1 MAPLLRALPSNAPE
15 TVMTAYQAPIRD
27 MLFAMREIGDLAHVA
42 TLPGNEEVSDDL
54 VEAILEEAGKFASDV
69 LAPLNQPGDK
79 AGCVCKDGV
88 VTNPP
93 GVKEAFAAFCEN
105 GWHAMPASLEFGGQ
119 GLPALVSTPVQEM
132 WKSANLAFSLCQML
146 TTGAISAIDHH
157 GSDALKATY
166 LPKMVAGTWTGTMNL
181 TEPAAGSDLAAVR
194 TRAVP
199 EGDAYRITG
208 TKIFITWGENDVAEN
223 IIHLV
228 LARLPDAPAGVK
240 GISLFLAPKF
250 LVNADGSLGA
260 RNDLVCASIEHK
272 LGIHAS
278 PTAVMSFGEKG
289 GALGYLIGEPN
300 RGLEYMFTMMNH
312 ARLNVG
318 LEGVAISER
327 AYQQARAY
335 AHDRVQGR
343 PIGAEAGAPIAY
355 HPDVKRMLLDMKS
368 LIEAMR
374 ALAYFTAGKMDVA
387 HLSSDKDE
395 AAAAQSLV
403 NLLTPVVKGWCT
415 ENSIWVASTGV
426 QVHGGV
432 GYIEETGAAQ
442 HLRDA
447 RITTIYEGTTAI
459 QANDLVGRKIARD
472 GGAAAT
478 KLIGAIRAT
487 AADLS
492 ASSDADIA
500 PLAQG
505 LEGPAAR
512 LEKAVAW
519 VLETHAANPARTAAA
534 AVPLLHLFGL
544 TIGGWLI
551 VVQANKAAQ
560 TLTSGQ
566 YEESFLRAKIG
577 FAKHYAAHMLPHT
590 EAYFVAATQGAG
602 DVALFDSAL
611 V

>member
-1 MAPLLRALPSNAPE
+1 
-15 TVMTAYQAPIRD
+15 MTAYQAPIRD

-42 TLPGNEEVSDDL
+42 ALPGNEEVSDDL

-79 AGCVCKDGV
+79 TGCVCKDGV
-88 VTNPP
+88 VTTPQ
-93 GVKEAFAAFCEN
+93 GVKEAFSAFCDN
-105 GWHAMPASLEFGGQ
+105 GWHAMPASIEFGGQ
-119 GLPALVSTPVQEM
+119 GLPALVATPVQEM
-132 WKSANLAFSLCQML
+132 WKSANMAFSLCQML
-146 TTGAISAIDHH
+146 TIGAIAAIEHH

-166 LPKMVAGTWTGTMNL
+166 LPNMVAGTWTGTMNL
-181 TEPAAGSDLAAVR
+181 TEAGAGSDLAAVR

-199 EGDAYRITG
+199 DGDAYRIVG

-240 GISLFLAPKF
+240 GISLFVAPKF

-289 GALGYLIGEPN
+289 GAVGYLVGEPN

-343 PIGAEAGAPIAY
+343 PLGAEAGKPIAW

-387 HLSSDKDE
+387 RQSPDKDE
-395 AAAAQSLV
+395 ARAAQSLV

-415 ENSIWVASTGV
+415 ETSIWVASAGV
-426 QVHGGV
+426 QVHGGM
-432 GYIEETGAAQ
+432 GFIEETGAAQ

-472 GGAAAT
+472 GGAAAN
-478 KLIGAIRAT
+478 KLVAMIRAT
-487 AADLS
+487 AADLA

-500 PLAQG
+500 RLAQG

-519 VLETHAANPARTAAA
+519 VLDTHPADPVRTAAA

-551 VVQANKAAQ
+551 VTQANKASQA
-560 TLTSGQ
+560 LTSGQ
-566 YEESFLRAKIG
+566 YEDSFLRAKIG
-577 FAKHYAAHMLPHT
+577 FARHYLAHMLPHA
-590 EAYFVAATQGAG
+590 EAYFVAATQGAD
-602 DVALFDSAL
+602 DVALFDAAL

>member
-1 MAPLLRALPSNAPE
+1 MP
-15 TVMTAYQAPIRD
+15 YQAPIRD
-27 MLFAMREIGDLAHVA
+27 MLFTMREIGGLAHVA

-54 VEAILEEAGKFASDV
+54 VEAILEEAGKFAADV

-79 AGCVCKDGV
+79 LGCDWKDGV
-88 VTNPP
+88 VTTPP
-93 GVKEAFAAFCEN
+93 GVKEAYAAFCEN
-105 GWHAMPASLEFGGQ
+105 GWHAMPAPLAYGGQ
-119 GLPALVSTPVQEM
+119 GLPALVSTPVFEM
-132 WKSANLAFSLCQML
+132 WKAANMSFSLCQML

-157 GSDALKATY
+157 GSDALRATY
-166 LPKMVAGTWTGTMNL
+166 LPNMASGKWTGTMNL
-181 TEPAAGSDLAAVR
+181 TEPQAGSDLAAVR

-228 LARLPDAPAGVK
+228 LARLPDAPPGVK

-260 RNDLVCASIEHK
+260 RNDLICSSIEHK

-278 PTAVMSFGEKG
+278 PTAVMSFGDNG
-289 GALGYLIGEPN
+289 GAIGYLVGEPN

-327 AYQQARAY
+327 AYQQAHDY

-343 PIGAEAGAPIAY
+343 PVGADAGKPIAW

-368 LIEAMR
+368 TIEAMR
-374 ALAYFTAGKMDVA
+374 ALAYFTAGQMDVA
-387 HLSSDKDE
+387 HASADKAE
-395 AAAAQSLV
+395 AAEAQSLV

-415 ENSIWVASTGV
+415 ENSIQIASTGV
-426 QVHGGV
+426 QVHGGM
-432 GYIEETGAAQ
+432 GFIEETGAAQ

-472 GGAAAT
+472 GGVAAGKLVAT
-478 KLIGAIRAT
+478 IRAT
-487 AADLS
+487 AAELATS
-492 ASSDADIA
+492 PNPDIA
-500 PLAQG
+500 RLAQA
-505 LEGPAAR
+505 LDAPASR

-519 VLETHAANPARTAAA
+519 VLETNGSDPARTAAA

-544 TIGGWLI
+544 TLGGWLI
-551 VVQANKAAQ
+551 VVQADKAARA
-560 TLTSGQ
+560 LGAGQ
-566 YEESFLRAKIG
+566 YDDAFLRGKIA
-577 FAKHYAAHMLPHT
+577 FARHYASHVLPHG
-590 EAYFVAATQGAG
+590 EAFFIAATQGAV
-602 DVALFDSAL
+602 DVAQFDAAL